1 MKKLNVILLATVATL
16 LASCSPT
23 SSSSSS
29 SSSTSTIQPTSSSV
43 ISSSSTISSNS
54 SSSSSSKHSSSS
66 STSSA
71 TSSSST
77 TSSSGTDVISITSI
91 EIGNYPDKTEYN
103 IGEELDITG
112 LTILVNYS
120 DGSQKEVP
128 VTLDMVIAPS
138 MNKEGQIDVIIKYE
152 EKYQAYYTINIKS
165 TIEKEK
171 PTITFTLD
179 DGTTFTNGTTLLTN
193 DLKTIIVSVNAVVD
207 YEIFYTK
214 DDGETNLGSKAP
226 TEPGLYAINVTT
238 LENAYYSSTTAFV
251 WYYIKAPSVK
261 KEAEISFSIENGT
274 KFTQGEPY
282 NIEVTVS
289 SGADYEVYYTKD
301 DGEIDLGAT
310 APTEPGLYA
319 VNVRIIEND
328 EFVAPL
334 DNKKTWRW
342 FEIVAKTE
350 KQDAEI
356 SFSVAS
362 GTHFTYGEDYQ
373 IEVAVSNGADYEVY
387 YTKDDGETN
396 LGQNKPT
403 EPGTYAIN
411 VAVKENALFNS
422 SRAFVWYVIDPAVE
436 KQDAEV
442 TFSMER
448 GTHLAYGQDYSIQ
461 ITVSEGADYE
471 WFYTKDDGETNL
483 GQNKPTAPGTYA
495 INVAVKENA
504 TFKAK
509 NVFVW
514 YVIDSPSELQEAVI
528 EISIENGTIFT
539 YGTPYEITVKVSDGA
554 DYEVYYTKDD
564 GETNLGTTAPTEPGV
579 YAINVLVKE
588 NNIYKSSS
596 AFRWYRINENE
607 AQSLKKVLPQ

>member
-54 SSSSSSKHSSSS
+54 SSSSSSKPSSSS
-66 STSSA
+66 SNSSA

-138 MNKEGQIDVIIKYE
+138 MNKEGQTDVIIKYE

-301 DGEIDLGAT
+301 DGE
-310 APTEPGLYA
+310 
-319 VNVRIIEND
+319 
-328 EFVAPL
+328 
-334 DNKKTWRW
+334 
-342 FEIVAKTE
+342 
-350 KQDAEI
+350 
-356 SFSVAS
+356 
-362 GTHFTYGEDYQ
+362 
-373 IEVAVSNGADYEVY
+373 
-387 YTKDDGETN
+387 TN

-442 TFSMER
+442 TFSMES

>member
-23 SSSSSS
+23 SSSSS

-54 SSSSSSKHSSSS
+54 SSSSSSKPSSSS

-138 MNKEGQIDVIIKYE
+138 MNKEGQTDVIIKYE

-301 DGEIDLGAT
+301 DGE
-310 APTEPGLYA
+310 
-319 VNVRIIEND
+319 
-328 EFVAPL
+328 
-334 DNKKTWRW
+334 
-342 FEIVAKTE
+342 
-350 KQDAEI
+350 
-356 SFSVAS
+356 
-362 GTHFTYGEDYQ
+362 
-373 IEVAVSNGADYEVY
+373 
-387 YTKDDGETN
+387 
-396 LGQNKPT
+396 
-403 EPGTYAIN
+403 
-411 VAVKENALFNS
+411 
-422 SRAFVWYVIDPAVE
+422 
-436 KQDAEV
+436 
-442 TFSMER
+442 
-448 GTHLAYGQDYSIQ
+448 
-461 ITVSEGADYE
+461 
-471 WFYTKDDGETNL
+471 
-483 GQNKPTAPGTYA
+483 
-495 INVAVKENA
+495 
-504 TFKAK
+504 
-509 NVFVW
+509 
-514 YVIDSPSELQEAVI
+514 
-528 EISIENGTIFT
+528 
-539 YGTPYEITVKVSDGA
+539 
-554 DYEVYYTKDD
+554 
-564 GETNLGTTAPTEPGV
+564 TNLGTTAPTEPGV

>member
-23 SSSSSS
+23 SSSS

-66 STSSA
+66 SNSSA

-138 MNKEGQIDVIIKYE
+138 MNKEGQTDVIIKYE

-226 TEPGLYAINVTT
+226 TEP
-238 LENAYYSSTTAFV
+238 
-251 WYYIKAPSVK
+251 
-261 KEAEISFSIENGT
+261 
-274 KFTQGEPY
+274 
-282 NIEVTVS
+282 
-289 SGADYEVYYTKD
+289 
-301 DGEIDLGAT
+301 
-310 APTEPGLYA
+310 
-319 VNVRIIEND
+319 
-328 EFVAPL
+328 
-334 DNKKTWRW
+334 
-342 FEIVAKTE
+342 
-350 KQDAEI
+350 
-356 SFSVAS
+356 
-362 GTHFTYGEDYQ
+362 
-373 IEVAVSNGADYEVY
+373 
-387 YTKDDGETN
+387 
-396 LGQNKPT
+396 
-403 EPGTYAIN
+403 
-411 VAVKENALFNS
+411 
-422 SRAFVWYVIDPAVE
+422 
-436 KQDAEV
+436 
-442 TFSMER
+442 
-448 GTHLAYGQDYSIQ
+448 
-461 ITVSEGADYE
+461 
-471 WFYTKDDGETNL
+471 
-483 GQNKPTAPGTYA
+483 
-495 INVAVKENA
+495 
-504 TFKAK
+504 
-509 NVFVW
+509 
-514 YVIDSPSELQEAVI
+514 
-528 EISIENGTIFT
+528 
-539 YGTPYEITVKVSDGA
+539 
-554 DYEVYYTKDD
+554 
-564 GETNLGTTAPTEPGV
+564 
-579 YAINVLVKE
+579 
-588 NNIYKSSS
+588 
-596 AFRWYRINENE
+596 
-607 AQSLKKVLPQ
+607 

>member
-23 SSSSSS
+23 SSSSS

-138 MNKEGQIDVIIKYE
+138 MNKEGQTDVIIKYE

-301 DGEIDLGAT
+301 DGE
-310 APTEPGLYA
+310 
-319 VNVRIIEND
+319 
-328 EFVAPL
+328 
-334 DNKKTWRW
+334 
-342 FEIVAKTE
+342 
-350 KQDAEI
+350 
-356 SFSVAS
+356 
-362 GTHFTYGEDYQ
+362 
-373 IEVAVSNGADYEVY
+373 
-387 YTKDDGETN
+387 TN

-442 TFSMER
+442 TFSMES

-539 YGTPYEITVKVSDGA
+539 YGTPYEITVKVSNGA

>member
-66 STSSA
+66 SNSSA

-138 MNKEGQIDVIIKYE
+138 MNKEGQTDVIIKYE

-301 DGEIDLGAT
+301 DGEVDLGAT

-422 SRAFVWYVIDPAVE
+422 SRAFVWYVID
-436 KQDAEV
+436 
-442 TFSMER
+442 
-448 GTHLAYGQDYSIQ
+448 
-461 ITVSEGADYE
+461 
-471 WFYTKDDGETNL
+471 
-483 GQNKPTAPGTYA
+483 
-495 INVAVKENA
+495 
-504 TFKAK
+504 
-509 NVFVW
+509 
-514 YVIDSPSELQEAVI
+514 SPSELQEAVI

>member
-23 SSSSSS
+23 SSSS

-54 SSSSSSKHSSSS
+54 SSSSSSKPSSSS
-66 STSSA
+66 SNSSA

-138 MNKEGQIDVIIKYE
+138 MNKEGQTDVIIKYE

-301 DGEIDLGAT
+301 DGE
-310 APTEPGLYA
+310 
-319 VNVRIIEND
+319 
-328 EFVAPL
+328 
-334 DNKKTWRW
+334 
-342 FEIVAKTE
+342 
-350 KQDAEI
+350 
-356 SFSVAS
+356 
-362 GTHFTYGEDYQ
+362 
-373 IEVAVSNGADYEVY
+373 
-387 YTKDDGETN
+387 TN

-442 TFSMER
+442 TFSMES

>member
-54 SSSSSSKHSSSS
+54 SSSSSSKLSSSS

-112 LTILVNYS
+112 LIILVNYS
-120 DGSQKEVP
+120 DGSKKEVP

-138 MNKEGQIDVIIKYE
+138 MNKEGQTDVIIKYE

-207 YEIFYTK
+207 YE
-214 DDGETNLGSKAP
+214 
-226 TEPGLYAINVTT
+226 
-238 LENAYYSSTTAFV
+238 
-251 WYYIKAPSVK
+251 
-261 KEAEISFSIENGT
+261 
-274 KFTQGEPY
+274 
-282 NIEVTVS
+282 
-289 SGADYEVYYTKD
+289 VYYTKD
-301 DGEIDLGAT
+301 DGETDLGAT

-442 TFSMER
+442 TFSMES

-461 ITVSEGADYE
+461 ITVSEGAEYE

-554 DYEVYYTKDD
+554 DYEIYYTKDD

>member
-1 MKKLNVILLATVATL
+1 MKGSKMKKLNVILLATVATL

-23 SSSSSS
+23 SSSSS

-54 SSSSSSKHSSSS
+54 SSSSSSKPSSSS

-128 VTLDMVIAPS
+128 VTLDMVIAHS
-138 MNKEGQIDVIIKYE
+138 MNKEGQTDVIIKYE

-301 DGEIDLGAT
+301 DGE
-310 APTEPGLYA
+310 
-319 VNVRIIEND
+319 
-328 EFVAPL
+328 
-334 DNKKTWRW
+334 
-342 FEIVAKTE
+342 
-350 KQDAEI
+350 
-356 SFSVAS
+356 
-362 GTHFTYGEDYQ
+362 
-373 IEVAVSNGADYEVY
+373 
-387 YTKDDGETN
+387 TN

-442 TFSMER
+442 TFSMES